1 MRKSALYSVML
12 LIMLLGTA
20 FRADEALAAAKAPQA
35 LHGVLDATSWSAE
48 RDGDLPLAGEWEFY
62 WNQLLEPNDLNNPSF
77 PLNPAFVKVPNE
89 WHGYTSDGK
98 PLSNNGY
105 ATYRL
110 LIKLPPGEIHKQE
123 ALYISGIATAYRLWI
138 NGSYAASNGTVGN
151 SKDSMIPRNYAKI
164 VTFTPDKQQIE
175 LVLQVSNF
183 VQRKG
188 GLWSSIRLGS
198 EEQISYER
206 DKKVTIEASLAAS
219 LAIMGFYHL
228 VIFSLRRKDMSPL
241 FLGTLCLVI
250 AIRTLFVG
258 ETLAVRLFPGIHWEW
273 GTKLEYFG
281 VLLGIA
287 LVVALVNSQY
297 PGEMNRN
304 LRKIAI
310 WVSLSCAFVVLI
322 TSAGLYTRMMLAFQL
337 WILLI
342 FGYVAFVYVL
352 ALLRKREAAGFN
364 CVALLLFIAA
374 AVNDTLYYNHTV
386 STGDSF
392 PLGLIG
398 ALFIQSFVLSRK
410 FSRSFKQVE
419 KLSGELLVI
428 NETLEEKIKERTVQL
443 RQSVVNLQKANSEL
457 SQLEA
462 SRRHL
467 LSGISHE
474 LGTPL
479 TSIQGYVN
487 GMKDGVIDPGNPK
500 YLNLIYEKTVYLDRI
515 IGDLMELSKLEAR
528 QMAFHFEPLPAEDYF
543 RHIYEKYEPE
553 LRSNGQQ
560 FEWEGL
566 QSDEES
572 LETDGRTVTFSG
584 DPLRMEQVVSNL
596 LTNAR
601 KFTPAGGTIRIELL
615 FEHET
620 SAITL
625 RVSDTGEGIAEEDL
639 PFIFDRFYRGK
650 GSRERRVVG
659 TGLGLAI
666 AKEIIEAHGG
676 TVGVESKPG
685 QGSTFFFKLQ
695 AYFDTISDSGERM

>member
-12 LIMLLGTA
+12 LMVVFCTA
-20 FRADEALAAAKAPQA
+20 FRADEALAVVKAPHA
-35 LHGVLDATSWSAE
+35 LQGVLDATGWSAE
-48 RDGDLPLAGEWEFY
+48 RDGDLPLEGEWEFY
-62 WNQLLEPNDLNNPSF
+62 WNQLLEPNDINDQSSH
-77 PLNPAFVKVPNE
+77 LNPTYVKVPNE
-89 WHGYTSDGK
+89 WHGYTIGGK
-98 PLSNNGY
+98 PLSNDGY
-105 ATYRL
+105 TTYRL
-110 LIKLPPGEIHKQE
+110 QIKLPPGEIHKHE

-138 NGSYAASNGTVGN
+138 DGSYATSNGTVGN

-198 EEQISYER
+198 EQQISYER
-206 DKKVTIEASLAAS
+206 DKKVTVEASLAAS

-228 VIFSLRRKDMSPL
+228 VIFLLRRKDMSPL

-258 ETLAVRLFPGIHWEW
+258 EALAIRLFPGISWEW
-273 GTKLEYFG
+273 GTKLEYLG

-304 LRKIAI
+304 MCKIAV
-310 WVSLSCAFVVLI
+310 WVSVSCAFVVLI

-352 ALLRKREAAGFN
+352 ALLRRKEAAGFN

-392 PLGLIG
+392 PLGLVG

-419 KLSGELLVI
+419 KLSRELAVI

-443 RQSVVNLQKANSEL
+443 RQSVANLQKANNEL
-457 SQLEA
+457 SQLET

-560 FEWEGL
+560 FEWDGL
-566 QSDEES
+566 QSAEES
-572 LETDGRTVTFSG
+572 LKNDGRIVIFSG

-601 KFTPAGGTIRIELL
+601 KFTSAGGTIRIDLL
-615 FEHET
+615 FEHEPGT
-620 SAITL
+620 ITL
-625 RVSDTGEGIAEEDL
+625 RVSDTGEGIADEDL

-650 GSRERRVVG
+650 GSKERRAVG

-676 TVGVESKPG
+676 TIGVESKPG
-685 QGSTFFFKLQ
+685 QGSAFFFKLR
-695 AYFDTISDSGERM
+695 AYCEKFGGSGERM